1 MTETRA
7 LRQDEWAL
15 LSGMRL
21 YALKDSPGSFLSSY
35 EREQEY
41 REDEWR
47 AEFSRG
53 EWTVADQQGAPVGL
67 LGTTRDRNIPPDER
81 YLEYLW
87 VSPEFRRRGVAS
99 ILINEAVQRL
109 RQDGVSTLWLWVLD
123 GNEPARRL
131 YQKHGFVPVD
141 LQQPVRHN
149 SRHYEELMVRH
160 I

>member
-1 MTETRA
+1 MGASVRYET
-7 LRQDEWAL
+7 LRTQRF
-15 LSGMRL
+15 SGFVPVRL
-21 YALKDSPGSFLSSY
+21 
-35 EREQEY
+35 RHEQEY

-87 VSPEFRRRGVAS
+87 VLPEFRRRGVAS

-109 RQDGVSTLWLWVLD
+109 RQDRVSTLWLWVLD
-123 GNEPARRL
+123 GNRL
-131 YQKHGFVPVD
+131 GACTRNTD
-141 LQQPVRHN
+141 SCWWTSS
-149 SRHYEELMVRH
+149 SR
-160 I
+160 